1 MPFDQEASDLA
12 AFVAIALGIAL
23 LWAWLPLL
31 RWVLA

>member
-1 MPFDQEASDLA
+1 MHLDREASDLA
-12 AFVAIALGIAL
+12 AFVAIALGLAL